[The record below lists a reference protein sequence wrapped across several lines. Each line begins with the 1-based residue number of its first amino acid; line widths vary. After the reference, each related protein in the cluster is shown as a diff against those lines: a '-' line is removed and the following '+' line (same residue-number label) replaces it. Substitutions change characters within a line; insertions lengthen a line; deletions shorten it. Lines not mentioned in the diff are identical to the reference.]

1 MERELLEAAALM
13 RAGAKPRAVRA
24 GLASKLGDS
33 DASGFWELWDFA
45 ERVGAPLAET
55 LEQQAEIERAQRI
68 ANSRLAALFVAPKAT
83 FQLVAVLPFIALMS
97 AQLGGLN
104 PLGAFAQSWIPW
116 LSIAV
121 GALLLVTAHLLTS
134 GLLKRSKPIPLAV
147 NQCLRLFLIAAGAGH
162 SSVRCHELVERQI
175 GTNAL
180 RLEQLSGLRD
190 LLARIDQFGAAPNT
204 LAKSEISLD
213 LERLEHEQSVRVERA
228 SVRLIAPAALLSM
241 PSFALIA
248 LVPTAL
254 GLATTINR

>member
-13 RAGAKPRAVRA
+13 RAGAKPSAVRA
-24 GLASKLGDS
+24 GLSSKLGGAEAAD
-33 DASGFWELWDFA
+33 FWELWEFA
-45 ERVGAPLAET
+45 ELVGAPLAET
-55 LEQQAEIERAQRI
+55 LEQQADIERAQRI

-83 FQLVAVLPFIALMS
+83 FQLVAALPFVALMS

-104 PLGAFAQSWIPW
+104 PMGAFAQSWIPW

-121 GALLLVTAHLLTS
+121 GAMLLVTAQLLTS
-134 GLLKRSKPIPLAV
+134 GLLKRSKPRPLEV
-147 NQCLRLFLIAAGAGH
+147 NQCLRLFLIAAAAGH
-162 SSVRCHELVERQI
+162 SSARCHELVQRQI
-175 GTNAL
+175 GADAD
-180 RLEQLSGLRD
+180 RLEQLSSLRS
-190 LLARIDQFGAAPNT
+190 LLERIDEFGAAPNA

-213 LERLEHEQSVRVERA
+213 LERLEHERSMRVERA